1 MSTNVTMLGD
11 IPVFSL
17 LDFSE
22 RETLAA
28 IMDCE
33 TFAEGKVIF
42 DMGDVGDCLYILRS
56 GHVHIYVENT
66 TGEKIVLGEFEPGEV
81 FGEISLLDG
90 GPRTATAI
98 AMEKSEVFV
107 LTREDLQDLITKHPH
122 AAIDLLT
129 MVGRRLRATDELLRS
144 HVSRNANVEEDERMT
159 FGERIADKVATFGGS
174 WTFIFTFGGI
184 LLLWMLANAVWLNHR
199 PWDPYPFILLNLCL
213 STLAALQAPVIMMSQ
228 NRQSAKD
235 RIKSDLDYEVNMKAE
250 LEVAHLHNKID
261 KIYERIQ
268 EHWAQADREKKT
280 IAKAE
285 LEKGNDSY

>member
-1 MSTNVTMLGD
+1 MSTNVAMLGD

-17 LDFSE
+17 LDHAE
-22 RETLAA
+22 RETLAQ

-33 TFAEGKVIF
+33 HVAAGKVIF

-98 AMEKSEVFV
+98 AMEDSELFV
-107 LTREDLQDLITKHPH
+107 LTRDDLQSLITEHPH

-129 MVGRRLRATDELLRS
+129 MVGRRLRTTDELLRS

-159 FGERIADKVATFGGS
+159 FGERVADKVAAFGGS
-174 WTFIFTFGGI
+174 WGFIFLFGTI
-184 LLLWMLANAVWLNHR
+184 LFGWMLANAAWLNHR
-199 PWDPYPFILLNLCL
+199 PWDPYPFILLNLGL

-228 NRQSAKD
+228 NRQSTKD

-268 EHWAQADREKKT
+268 EHWAQADKEKKSGMIGPQT
-280 IAKAE
+280 
-285 LEKGNDSY
+285 GNDSY

>member
-1 MSTNVTMLGD
+1 MSTNVAMLAD

-17 LDFSE
+17 LDHDE
-22 RETLAA
+22 RSTMASL
-28 IMDCE
+28 MDCKK
-33 TFAEGKVIF
+33 FAQNQVLFEV
-42 DMGDVGDCLYILRS
+42 GDVGDCLYILHS
-56 GHVHIYVENT
+56 GHVHVYVENT

-98 AMEKSEVFV
+98 AMEESECFV
-107 LTREDLQDLITKHPH
+107 LTREDLQELITKHPH

-129 MVGRRLRATDELLRS
+129 MVGRRLRMTDELLRM
-144 HVSRNANVEEDERMT
+144 HVSRNANEEEEDQMT
-159 FGERIADKVATFGGS
+159 VGQKIADKVASFGGS
-174 WTFIFTFGGI
+174 WTFILLFALI
-184 LLLWMLANAVWLNHR
+184 LAVWMFVNAEFFNKT
-199 PWDPYPFILLNLCL
+199 PWDPYPFILLNLVL

-228 NRQSAKD
+228 NRQSTKD

-268 EHWAQADREKKT
+268 EHWAQSEKDRKSAGKPGE
-280 IAKAE
+280 
-285 LEKGNDSY
+285 

>member
-1 MSTNVTMLGD
+1 MSTNVAMLAD

-17 LDFSE
+17 LDHDE
-22 RETLAA
+22 RSTMASL
-28 IMDCE
+28 MDCKK
-33 TFAEGKVIF
+33 FAQNQVLFEV
-42 DMGDVGDCLYILRS
+42 GDVGDCLYILHS
-56 GHVHIYVENT
+56 GHVHVYVENT

-98 AMEKSEVFV
+98 AMEESECFV
-107 LTREDLQDLITKHPH
+107 LTREDLQELITKHPH

-129 MVGRRLRATDELLRS
+129 MVGRRLRMTDELLCM
-144 HVSRNANVEEDERMT
+144 HVSRNANEEEEDQMT
-159 FGERIADKVATFGGS
+159 VGQKIADKVASFGGS
-174 WTFIFTFGGI
+174 WTFILLFALI
-184 LLLWMLANAVWLNHR
+184 LAVWMFVNAEFFNKT
-199 PWDPYPFILLNLCL
+199 PWDPYPFILLNLVL

-228 NRQSAKD
+228 NRQSTKD

-268 EHWAQADREKKT
+268 EHWAQSEKDRKSAGKPGE
-280 IAKAE
+280 
-285 LEKGNDSY
+285 

>member
-1 MSTNVTMLGD
+1 MSTNVAMLAD

-17 LDFSE
+17 FDHAE
-22 RETLAA
+22 RETLAE

-33 TFAEGKVIF
+33 SVAAGKVIF

-98 AMEKSEVFV
+98 AMEDSELFV
-107 LTREDLQDLITKHPH
+107 LTRDDLQSLITEHPH

-129 MVGRRLRATDELLRS
+129 MVGRRLRTTDELLRS
-144 HVSRNANVEEDERMT
+144 HVSRNANIEEDERMT
-159 FGERIADKVATFGGS
+159 FGERIADHVAAFGGS
-174 WTFIFTFGGI
+174 WSFIFLFGGI
-184 LLLWMLANAVWLNHR
+184 LVAWMLANAAWLNHR
-199 PWDPYPFILLNLCL
+199 PWDPYPFILLNLGL

-228 NRQSAKD
+228 NRQSTKD

-268 EHWAQADREKKT
+268 EHWAQNEKEKKNSM
-280 IAKAE
+280 IDPK
-285 LEKGNDSY
+285 KGNDSY

>member
-1 MSTNVTMLGD
+1 
-11 IPVFSL
+11 
-17 LDFSE
+17 
-22 RETLAA
+22 
-28 IMDCE
+28 MDCE
-33 TFAEGKVIF
+33 RVAAGKVIF

-66 TGEKIVLGEFEPGEV
+66 TGEKLVLGEFEPGEV

-98 AMEKSEVFV
+98 AMEDSELFI
-107 LTREDLQDLITKHPH
+107 LTRDDLQSLITEHPH

-159 FGERIADKVATFGGS
+159 FGERVADKVAAFGGS
-174 WTFIFTFGGI
+174 WSFIFLFGTI
-184 LLLWMLANAVWLNHR
+184 LFAWMFANAAWLNHR
-199 PWDPYPFILLNLCL
+199 PWDPYPFILLNLGL

-228 NRQSAKD
+228 NRQSTKD

-268 EHWAQADREKKT
+268 EHWAQADKEKKNNM
-280 IAKAE
+280 IDPQ
-285 LEKGNDSY
+285 KGNDSY

>member
-1 MSTNVTMLGD
+1 MLAD

-17 LDFSE
+17 LDHAE
-22 RETLAA
+22 RETLAE

-33 TFAEGKVIF
+33 SVAAGKVIF

-98 AMEKSEVFV
+98 AMEDSELFV
-107 LTREDLQDLITKHPH
+107 LTRDDLQSLITEHPH

-129 MVGRRLRATDELLRS
+129 MVGRRLRTTDELLRS
-144 HVSRNANVEEDERMT
+144 HVSRNANIEEDERMT
-159 FGERIADKVATFGGS
+159 FGERIADHVAAFGGS
-174 WTFIFTFGGI
+174 WSFIFLFGGI
-184 LLLWMLANAVWLNHR
+184 LVAWMLANAAWLNHR
-199 PWDPYPFILLNLCL
+199 PWDPYPFILLNLGL

-228 NRQSAKD
+228 NRQSTKD

-268 EHWAQADREKKT
+268 EHWAQNEKEKKNSM
-280 IAKAE
+280 IDPQ
-285 LEKGNDSY
+285 KGNDSY

>member
-1 MSTNVTMLGD
+1 MSTNVAMLAD

-17 LDFSE
+17 LDHAE
-22 RETLAA
+22 RETLAE

-33 TFAEGKVIF
+33 SVAAGKVIF

-98 AMEKSEVFV
+98 AMEDSDLFV
-107 LTREDLQDLITKHPH
+107 LTRDDLQSLITEHPH

-129 MVGRRLRATDELLRS
+129 MVGRRLRTTDELLRS
-144 HVSRNANVEEDERMT
+144 HVSRNANTEEDERMT
-159 FGERIADKVATFGGS
+159 FGERVADHVAAFGGS
-174 WTFIFTFGGI
+174 WSFIFLFGGI
-184 LLLWMLANAVWLNHR
+184 LVAWMLANAAWLNHR
-199 PWDPYPFILLNLCL
+199 PWDPYPFILLNLGL

-228 NRQSAKD
+228 NRQSTKD

-268 EHWAQADREKKT
+268 EHWAQNEKEKKNSM
-280 IAKAE
+280 IDPQ
-285 LEKGNDSY
+285 KGNDSY

>member
-1 MSTNVTMLGD
+1 MSTNVAMLAGV
-11 IPVFSL
+11 PVFSL
-17 LDFSE
+17 LDHEE
-22 RETLAA
+22 RETLAE

-33 TFAEGKVIF
+33 SFAKGKVIF
-42 DMGDVGDCLYILRS
+42 DVGDVGDCLYILRS

-98 AMEKSEVFV
+98 AEEASELFV
-107 LTREDLQDLITKHPH
+107 LTREDLQELITKHPH

-129 MVGRRLRATDELLRS
+129 MVGRRLRATDELLRT
-144 HVSRNANVEEDERMT
+144 HVSRNANVEDEDRMT
-159 FGERIADKVATFGGS
+159 FGERIADKVAAFGGS
-174 WTFIFTFGGI
+174 WTFIFTFAAI
-184 LLLWMLANAVWLNHR
+184 LFFWMLANAAWLNHA
-199 PWDPYPFILLNLCL
+199 PWDPYPFILLNLVL

-228 NRQSAKD
+228 NRQSQKD

-268 EHWAQADREKKT
+268 EHWAQTDRDRKIT
-280 IAKAE
+280 AKME
-285 LEKGNDSY
+285 IQKGNDSY

>member
-1 MSTNVTMLGD
+1 MSTNVAMLAD

-17 LDFSE
+17 LDHAE
-22 RETLAA
+22 RETLAQ

-33 TFAEGKVIF
+33 QVAAGKVIF

-98 AMEKSEVFV
+98 AMEDSELFV
-107 LTREDLQDLITKHPH
+107 LTRDDLQSLITEHPH

-129 MVGRRLRATDELLRS
+129 MVGRRLRTTDELLRS

-159 FGERIADKVATFGGS
+159 FGERVADKVASFGGS
-174 WTFIFTFGGI
+174 WGFIFLFGTI
-184 LLLWMLANAVWLNHR
+184 LFGWMLANAAWLNHR
-199 PWDPYPFILLNLCL
+199 PWDPYPFILLNLGL

-228 NRQSAKD
+228 NRQSTKD

-268 EHWAQADREKKT
+268 EHWAQADKEKKSGMIGPQT
-280 IAKAE
+280 
-285 LEKGNDSY
+285 GNDSN

>member
-1 MSTNVTMLGD
+1 MATNLTMLGD

-17 LDFSE
+17 LDYNE
-22 RETLAA
+22 RETLAE

-33 TFAEGKVIF
+33 TIAEGKVIF
-42 DMGDVGDCLYILRS
+42 DMGDVGDCLYI
-56 GHVHIYVENT
+56 
-66 TGEKIVLGEFEPGEV
+66 EV

-98 AMEKSEVFV
+98 AMEKSELFV
-107 LTREDLQDLITKHPH
+107 LTREDLQELITKHPH

-159 FGERIADKVATFGGS
+159 FGERIADKVAGFGGS
-174 WTFIFTFGGI
+174 WSFI
-184 LLLWMLANAVWLNHR
+184 LLFAAILFFWMLANAAWLNHR
-199 PWDPYPFILLNLCL
+199 PWDPYPFILLNLVL

-228 NRQSAKD
+228 NRQSTKD
-235 RIKSDLDYEVNMKAE
+235 RIKSDLDYEVNTKAE

-268 EHWAQADREKKT
+268 EHWARAEKDK
-280 IAKAE
+280 KS
-285 LEKGNDSY
+285 EKIDPQRGNDSY

>member
-1 MSTNVTMLGD
+1 MSTNVAMLAE

-17 LDFSE
+17 LDHSE
-22 RETLAA
+22 RETLAE

-33 TFAEGKVIF
+33 TVAAGKVIF

-98 AMEKSEVFV
+98 AMEDSELFV
-107 LTREDLQDLITKHPH
+107 LTRDDLQSLITEHPH

-144 HVSRNANVEEDERMT
+144 HVSRNANTEEDERMT
-159 FGERIADKVATFGGS
+159 FGERVADKVAAFGGS
-174 WTFIFTFGGI
+174 WGFIFLFGTI
-184 LLLWMLANAVWLNHR
+184 LFGWMLANAAWLNHR
-199 PWDPYPFILLNLCL
+199 PWDPYPFILLNLGL

-228 NRQSAKD
+228 NRQSTKD

-268 EHWAQADREKKT
+268 EHWAQNEKDKKS
-280 IAKAE
+280 AKFDGQR
-285 LEKGNDSY
+285 GNDSY

>member
-1 MSTNVTMLGD
+1 MSTNVAMLAD

-17 LDFSE
+17 LDHAE
-22 RETLAA
+22 RETLAE

-33 TFAEGKVIF
+33 SVAAGKVIF

-98 AMEKSEVFV
+98 AMEDSELFV
-107 LTREDLQDLITKHPH
+107 LTRDDLQSLITEHPH

-129 MVGRRLRATDELLRS
+129 MVGRRLRTTDELLRS
-144 HVSRNANVEEDERMT
+144 HVSRNANIEEDERMT
-159 FGERIADKVATFGGS
+159 FGERIADHVAAFGGS
-174 WTFIFTFGGI
+174 WSFIFLFGGI
-184 LLLWMLANAVWLNHR
+184 LVAWMLANAAWLNHR
-199 PWDPYPFILLNLCL
+199 PWDPYPFILLNLGL

-228 NRQSAKD
+228 NRQSTKD

-268 EHWAQADREKKT
+268 EHWAQNEKEKKNSM
-280 IAKAE
+280 IDPQ
-285 LEKGNDSY
+285 KGNDSY